1 MTSMMARSC
10 AIGMYVL
17 FGGML
22 YLNCR
27 KATPLPTEMRQQSSD
42 TFSENTFAFGLCE
55 CCHHCETSCWAIWCP
70 FALWSAT
77 ASSPKSN
84 FWGWAFWQLT
94 ILWAGFC
101 LCYGIANV
109 MAVFLGILPVLS
121 LPLLLVEKCIQV
133 WHRQHLRK
141 KFNLNHGNCCTLT
154 EDACVWCFCIP
165 CAAMQEAL
173 QVGFVEGM
181 PLTAPLTDAPAPP
194 SQQELVGAV
203 VRVDGRQAF
212 LQA

>member
-1 MTSMMARSC
+1 
-10 AIGMYVL
+10 MYVL
-17 FGGML
+17 FGGLL
-22 YLNCR
+22 YLNCW
-27 KATPLPTEMRQQSSD
+27 KSTPLPTEMRQQLRD
-42 TFSENTFAFGLCE
+42 TFLDNTFAFGLCE

-70 FALWSAT
+70 FTLWSAT

-84 FWGWAFWQLT
+84 FWRWAFWQLT
-94 ILWAGFC
+94 FLWAGWC
-101 LCYGIANV
+101 LCFGIANA
-109 MAVFLGILPVLS
+109 MAVFLGILPVLWV
-121 LPLLLVEKCIQV
+121 PFLLAKICVQV

-181 PLTAPLTDAPAPP
+181 PLTAPLTDAHAPP
-194 SQQELVGAV
+194 RSTRARWGSCQGGWATGLLAALRGKSKVPH
-203 VRVDGRQAF
+203 
-212 LQA
+212 L